1 MAQSVA
7 NREVEILNQLLTL
20 TRDSLIGYR
29 EAAAATESR
38 AMQRC
43 FLRRATD
50 RQVIADR
57 LCEVIEALGGEAAD
71 EGTRLGVAHR
81 VFLNLCELLPS
92 GDAIAMHEVARGESF
107 LRGRYERALH
117 SGTLSPPARDVVQE
131 AYGSVW
137 SGVRAVPGMRPH
149 RSVMH
154 PGLRIRPQAM

>member
-92 GDAIAMHEVARGESF
+92 GDAIAMHEVARCGAGS
-107 LRGRYERALH
+107 LWIGVVRCACGTRHAPAPAGH
-117 SGTLSPPARDVVQE
+117 ASGPADSSASHVTWPR
-131 AYGSVW
+131 
-137 SGVRAVPGMRPH
+137 
-149 RSVMH
+149 
-154 PGLRIRPQAM
+154 